1 MYIEQIIHDNEMNE
15 LRKSPHSSSA
25 WFRMI
30 LGSSWLCCMVA
41 SPSNSLDSSSFVA
54 GRFSL
59 EYSRYVYF
67 NFFVT
72 RVKLGAMVAFSVN
85 SFALFYLKTKYKN
98 SFKGLINKRAVFDLN
113 YLTLYCKSKTLPC
126 IRLLAQGLA

>member
-1 MYIEQIIHDNEMNE
+1 
-15 LRKSPHSSSA
+15 
-25 WFRMI
+25 
-30 LGSSWLCCMVA
+30 MVA
-41 SPSNSLDSSSFVA
+41 SPSNNLDSSSFVT

-72 RVKLGAMVAFSVN
+72 TVKLGAMMAFSVN

-113 YLTLYCKSKTLPC
+113 YLTLYCKSNTLPC
-126 IRLLAQGLA
+126 IARSLAQGLA